1 MLANYLR
8 VVNNDD
14 NNLSYYDNTMSTN
27 LRLARASR
35 RLRALSWIAVCLA
48 FAVGSMRWFFASKGW
63 MPPAAAAW
71 MPPAGLSVAQRIA
84 GFAIEMIPF
93 SAAFYT
99 LMALNSI
106 CARYARDEV
115 FGPRAG
121 AAYRSLGKGL
131 LCLAI
136 ANALYTT
143 MIIAVF
149 TSSWE
154 KRQIV
159 LSLGLSLSDLYLLIV
174 GGAVMM
180 LGHVMEEAYRLHQEN
195 SEFV

>member
-1 MLANYLR
+1 MPI
-8 VVNNDD
+8 
-14 NNLSYYDNTMSTN
+14 NLQLT
-27 LRLARASR
+27 RASR
-35 RLRALSWIAVCLA
+35 RLRILSWTAGCIAL
-48 FAVGSMRWFFASKGW
+48 AVGSMRWFFASEGW

-71 MPPAGLSVAQRIA
+71 MPAAGLSLAQRIA

-93 SAAFYT
+93 FAAFYT

-121 AAYRSLGKGL
+121 TAYRSLGKGL
-131 LCLAI
+131 FCLGI

-149 TSSWE
+149 TFSWE
-154 KRQIV
+154 KREIV

-180 LGHVMEEAYRLHQEN
+180 LGHVMEEAHRLHQEN